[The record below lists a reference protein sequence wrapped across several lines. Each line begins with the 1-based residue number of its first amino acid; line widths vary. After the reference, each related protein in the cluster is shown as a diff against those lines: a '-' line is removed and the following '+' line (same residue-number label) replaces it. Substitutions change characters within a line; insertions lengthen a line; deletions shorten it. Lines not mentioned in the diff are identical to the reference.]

1 MKIPVR
7 AVLSISGILMIIGV
21 IGGCVY
27 LALCFSDYSVNSV
40 ALALYII
47 QLAIQLSV
55 GLYGVYSKHSKRKSI
70 VCSLFGLLL
79 IGLGVYSSFFAIG
92 TLITGAFITLFIV
105 PIIYTLAA
113 LTELLSGCKA
123 DGKD

>member
-1 MKIPVR
+1 MKVSLR

-21 IGGCVY
+21 IGGCVN
-27 LALCFSDYSVNSV
+27 LALCFTDYSVNSV

-55 GLYGVYSKHSKRKSI
+55 GLYGVYSKPSKCKSI

-79 IGLGVYSSFFAIG
+79 IGLGAYSSFFAIG

-105 PIIYTLAA
+105 PIIYTVTALA
-113 LTELLSGCKA
+113 ELLSGCKA